1 MFCNGETPA
10 ILADVLDKC
19 RSKPPEFPKSTIV
32 QIRSTIQGL
41 LERVSKLED
50 NQSKSAKTI
59 QIFKKKTIA
68 DLQTKNN
75 SLQTENDQ
83 LRDRFN
89 AHATSCETARKNTNS
104 TIKRLEGLDYTEYQ
118 VNYEKSK
125 IELSR
130 VSKLCISLQKQIND
144 TKSKLKILNPQSPS
158 PLENNTQKA
167 DSRMSQTSDFTQEPL
182 SYKTTSAQPSV
193 NKTDDR
199 PISRDHLAAPN
210 HTNNHTRDGES
221 VNAKPEAT
229 HINSKRNDKPNTT
242 EMIMVKSKKQSD
254 QDDGHRD
261 QPKKTVACRGTSTEP
276 EKSLF
281 GPMIPENDHSRTE
294 QVFYPNTNKSSK
306 TQYRGEARTEASSN
320 NEGVL
325 RRRDNGEH
333 TGDETEPDIFEGVTY
348 KRKARYYI
356 AGISSRSTRTG
367 LMNYVSKK
375 GVKITHFILFKP
387 RYPGARLTAK
397 INVSP
402 KDSELLESGD
412 FWPEG
417 VSCRKWLNQRTWKE
431 KIDSENQKKGD
442 SEREDGDKQE
452 LDDEH
457 DDDDENY

>member
-1 MFCNGETPA
+1 
-10 ILADVLDKC
+10 
-19 RSKPPEFPKSTIV
+19 
-32 QIRSTIQGL
+32 
-41 LERVSKLED
+41 
-50 NQSKSAKTI
+50 
-59 QIFKKKTIA
+59 
-68 DLQTKNN
+68 
-75 SLQTENDQ
+75 
-83 LRDRFN
+83 
-89 AHATSCETARKNTNS
+89 
-104 TIKRLEGLDYTEYQ
+104 
-118 VNYEKSK
+118 
-125 IELSR
+125 
-130 VSKLCISLQKQIND
+130 
-144 TKSKLKILNPQSPS
+144 
-158 PLENNTQKA
+158 
-167 DSRMSQTSDFTQEPL
+167 MSQTSDFTQEPL

-221 VNAKPEAT
+221 VNAKPEGT

-452 LDDEH
+452 LDDED